1 MIVAPLINENKYSYS
16 LNAVS
21 KEYLAESKSEF
32 LLNETA
38 QWELMDAKSEMFK
51 IPSQYVGE

>member
-1 MIVAPLINENKYSYS
+1 MIAAPLINENKFSYS

-21 KEYLAESKSEF
+21 KEYLAESKNEF

-38 QWELMDAKSEMFK
+38 AQWGVNPKSRD
-51 IPSQYVGE
+51 V